1 MISQVLKLFKF
12 LWPFCKKNQKYFYLL
27 SIFIS
32 LSVLLEIPLPLFL
45 KYFIDTII
53 KNENLTSLKLFA
65 LLLISLVFFKF
76 VIDNLKNYFL
86 FAFKE
91 KTFINLQGHIF
102 NEVLKV
108 KYNFYE
114 QNNTGYIVSRIHN
127 EVLNLQRFLWDFFIK
142 LFTDLLMFMVGLYFI
157 FRFSVKLSIISLL
170 LLPFFV
176 FTLVIFSKKIKEH
189 SDYFQE
195 AYSNVYGFF
204 YELVQMIFLVKTLLL
219 YDFANSKLKN
229 ILLDFYH
236 VKKKNSIVNVL
247 FSTLIALIGGLYP
260 IIVLYIGGLEIIN
273 NKLSLGTLIAFNS
286 FLGYIYGPTRNILNY
301 GSDLASSLA
310 SYQRIHHILNLN
322 KEKDD
327 GDRLSKINKIELKDV
342 NFSYNSLVA
351 LSNINFKIE
360 RGEKIGIL
368 GKIGSGKTTLI
379 KLLLGLYDNYS
390 GEILVNDK
398 NIKSYSKITEKIGVI
413 PQDNFLFSD
422 TIYNNIRIGNPQK
435 DVGKI
440 SELVEKLRL
449 NEMIKKK
456 KNGINYKLDYQGI
469 GLSGGEKQKIVAA
482 RLFFRNPDLVII
494 DEGTSN
500 LDAENENVILENIC
514 DFFKDRIIVIISHR
528 FNNIIKCDK
537 IIYLKEGRII
547 DVDIHEN
554 LYKKYDEYKELYLK
568 QTENNMR

>member
-247 FSTLIALIGGLYP
+247 FSTLIALIGGLSP

-413 PQDNFLFSD
+413 PQDDFLFSD

-456 KNGINYKLDYQGI
+456 ENGINYKLDYQGI

-500 LDAENENVILENIC
+500 LDAENENFILENIC